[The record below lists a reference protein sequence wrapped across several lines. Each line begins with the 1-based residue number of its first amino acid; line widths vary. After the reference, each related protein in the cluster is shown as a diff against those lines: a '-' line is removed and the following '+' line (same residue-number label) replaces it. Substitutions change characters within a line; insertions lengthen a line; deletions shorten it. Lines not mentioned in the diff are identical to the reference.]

1 MEKFSASR
9 KALIAQARSNLLEHA
24 ERLKAAQADQLR
36 GGKSALSEKDKRDLA
51 RILDTGRNLH
61 DRLFTAER
69 LQRLWSL
76 WDARRSRLNR
86 DFEVARIEFEHRR
99 RLSAADYEA
108 NRRRNSL

>member
-1 MEKFSASR
+1 MR
-9 KALIAQARSNLLEHA
+9 QTDGGRGDGVVRPPLPIAEARISNLPEA
-24 ERLKAAQADQLR
+24 WVR
-36 GGKSALSEKDKRDLA
+36 
-51 RILDTGRNLH
+51 
-61 DRLFTAER
+61 
-69 LQRLWSL
+69 